1 MRGWGFSL
9 FGLCLAWSAAT
20 PPVSAAQ
27 PAAAGTVEQTICPLV
42 ESAAHASNIGVGLLT
57 RIIWAESRFEAHVVS
72 TKGAQGIAQF
82 TPDTAA
88 DRGLADPFDPEQAIP
103 KAAQL
108 LADFTQLF
116 GNVGLAVAAY
126 NAGANRATLWLA
138 GTSRL
143 PTETAAYV
151 IAITGLTVE
160 SWAAGQPQPA
170 AAAALGDSQTCAQ
183 ITASLR
189 TEGDTAEGPIAP
201 WGVQLA
207 GNFSK
212 TVALAS
218 FSRAAQRYRSVLG
231 DLQPMIL
238 GRVLR
243 GRGSRPFYRILL
255 PAASRADADRACQ
268 AIMRVGGA
276 CVPVRT

>member
-151 IAITGLTVE
+151 ISPRRLPRSAI
-160 SWAAGQPQPA
+160 AKPA
-170 AAAALGDSQTCAQ
+170 PRSRPRCVPKAIRRKGRSHPGACNSPAIFQKRSR
-183 ITASLR
+183 SLR
-189 TEGDTAEGPIAP
+189 SHAP
-201 WGVQLA
+201 
-207 GNFSK
+207 
-212 TVALAS
+212 
-218 FSRAAQRYRSVLG
+218 RSVIAVSLA
-231 DLQPMIL
+231 IC
-238 GRVLR
+238 
-243 GRGSRPFYRILL
+243 SR
-255 PAASRADADRACQ
+255 
-268 AIMRVGGA
+268 
-276 CVPVRT
+276 